1 MEINKNSRFEQ
12 SLVSELPNT
21 DESVFGNVKG
31 CSKELSDFVDAI
43 NKVFPDMLFYFENS
57 NVAYAYYKDEKYA
70 RGFISFGDIREWE
83 LRNTTDEKKTYNLW
97 SPYIENKKSDRYN
110 EKKYYCLSSVSMAKA
125 VRNAAQYF
133 REYTDPEIHVLNYDS
148 FKNSR
153 RNTLLHSSKELDVAL
168 AGLLNVQEYAVRN
181 CGYEKLRNSPLMID
195 LISMYNAG
203 HELGCRSELTNL
215 LELEKEH
222 NELANGQGAL
232 RYVRVRE
239 KLASGRHTF
248 TIGKEDKLRCAATSL
263 ETNWSF
269 EIVDTLPEA
278 LQGAVSVVN
287 VLEDKQYVDGVG
299 MKVMEGVFYVVE

>member
-1 MEINKNSRFEQ
+1 MEIDTNNRYKHN
-12 SLVSELPNT
+12 LVSELPARIPFDT
-21 DESVFGNVKG
+21 LKG
-31 CSKELSDFVDAI
+31 CSDELAKFIGAI
-43 NKVFPDMLFYFENS
+43 NKVFPDMLFHFDN
-57 NVAYAYYKDEKYA
+57 AHTACAYYEDEKYA
-70 RGFISFGDIREWE
+70 RGRISFSDEREWE
-83 LRNTTDEKKTYNLW
+83 LRNTTPDKPTYNVK
-97 SPYIENKKSDRYN
+97 SPYVENKKSDRYN
-110 EKKYYCLSSVSMAKA
+110 PKKYYCLSSVSMDKA

-133 REYTDPEIHVLNYDS
+133 REYTDPEIHVLNYES
-148 FKNSR
+148 FLASR
-153 RNTLLHSSKELDVAL
+153 RNTLDHSSKELDEAL
-168 AGLLNVQEYAVRN
+168 AGLLNAKEYVIRSAE
-181 CGYEKLRNSPLMID
+181 YDKLRNSPLMLD
-195 LISMYNAG
+195 LVNMYNAG

-222 NELANGQGAL
+222 AELVNGQGAL

-248 TIGKEDKLRCAATSL
+248 TIGKEARCAATSPV
-263 ETNWSF
+263 TNWDF